1 MNFSKLK
8 NRPSLKFLAP
18 TPRRDTSTFCR
29 TPRQDASKIF
39 RPRKT
44 TKMHQIILKQ
54 VNYNWDQGVPD
65 WAKKEFIRISN
76 EKKKLG
82 EEFWTALNEAITT
95 GPLYI

>member
-1 MNFSKLK
+1 M
-8 NRPSLKFLAP
+8 
-18 TPRRDTSTFCR
+18 
-29 TPRQDASKIF
+29 KI
-39 RPRKT
+39 
-44 TKMHQIILKQ
+44 HQIILKQ
-54 VNYNWDQGVPD
+54 VNYNWDKGVPD